1 MFELNSM
8 ISSNNE
14 NGQMQQQQQ
23 YIFNPNKRKSPFDQ
37 NDVYQMQDSDSKRM
51 AIGSMNITTSTSS
64 MVTTGVGNNTRTT
77 HQLLACQNPMLAS
90 MLAKTPTSLPEE
102 KIQTIPPSMIS
113 STPDVKL
120 PPNLD
125 KKIIPT
131 PPTTGANTNQSSQM
145 HQTHPNQHLNNLMQP
160 QQQIQHIQLQ
170 IQQQQHHIAQQHAQ
184 QQQHLITTI
193 GPGSSTSMTPIA
205 IKSGQ
210 QQQQI
215 HYTNQSQLQQ
225 QIKQQQQVSNNYQ

>member
-1 MFELNSM
+1 MCLS
-8 ISSNNE
+8 
-14 NGQMQQQQQ
+14 QQQQ
-23 YIFNPNKRKSPFDQ
+23 YNFNPNKRKSPFDQ
-37 NDVYQMQDSDSKRM
+37 NDVYLMQDSESKRL
-51 AIGSMNITTSTSS
+51 AIVSANITTSTTSNNS
-64 MVTTGVGNNTRTT
+64 IGVNTGTS

-131 PPTTGANTNQSSQM
+131 PPTTGANVNQSSQIQ
-145 HQTHPNQHLNNLMQP
+145 QTHSNQHLSQQHQITIQQANLMQ
-160 QQQIQHIQLQ
+160 QQQHIQDIQLQ
-170 IQQQQHHIAQQHAQ
+170 IQQQQQQQHHIVQQHTQ

-193 GPGSSTSMTPIA
+193 GPGGTTSLVPAPIA

-210 QQQQI
+210 QQQQQQI
-215 HYTNQSQLQQ
+215 HHTNQSQLQQ
-225 QIKQQQQVSNNYQ
+225 QVSNNYQ